1 MSPIPS
7 TASAARI
14 QPADTAP
21 GLLRNFCIIAH
32 IDHGKSTLADRMLQL
47 TGVVDAR
54 AMRAQYLDRMDIERE
69 RGITIKSQAV
79 RMPWAVAGPD
89 GTEVGYALNMIDTP
103 GHVDFTYEVSR
114 SLAACE
120 GAVLLVDAAQG
131 IEAQTLANLYLA
143 LENDLTI
150 IPVLNKI
157 DLPAAQPEKY
167 AEELARLIGGD
178 PDDCLRVSG
187 KTGAGVTELL
197 DRIVDLVPA
206 PQGDPDAPAR
216 AMIFDSVYDTYRGV
230 VTYVRVVDGNLSP
243 RERIVMMSTRA
254 THELLEIGV
263 ISPEPVPTQG
273 LGVGEVGYLITG
285 VKDVRQSR
293 VGDTVTNAGKPAAE
307 SLGAYRDPLPMVFSG
322 LYPIDGTDYPV
333 LRDALDRLKLNDAAL
348 AYEPETSVALGF
360 GFRVGFLGLLHLEI
374 VRERLEREFDLDLIS
389 TAPNVVYEVTLEDRS
404 VVRVTNP
411 SEFPGGKIVEV
422 REPVVRAT
430 ILAPSEFIGSVMELC
445 QARRGDLLG
454 MDYLSE
460 DRVEMRYTLPLAE
473 IVFDF
478 FDQLKSKTRG
488 YASLDYEPTGEQAA
502 DLVKVDILL
511 QGEQVDA
518 FSAIVHKDKAYAYGV
533 MMVGKLRELIPRQ
546 QFEVPIQA
554 AIGARI
560 IARETIRAIRKDVL
574 AKCYGGD
581 ITRKRK
587 LLEKQKEGK
596 KRMKTIG
603 RVEVPQE
610 AFIAALSSDASGKDA
625 KDAKKK

>member
-1 MSPIPS
+1 LSPIPS
-7 TASAARI
+7 AAVASRIRPAATT
-14 QPADTAP
+14 PE
-21 GLLRNFCIIAH
+21 LLRNFCIIAH

-79 RMPWAVAGPD
+79 RMPWG
-89 GTEVGYALNMIDTP
+89 VGDDAYALNMIDTP

-167 AEELARLIGGD
+167 AEELAKLIGGE

-187 KTGAGVTELL
+187 KTGAGVEALL
-197 DRIVDLVPA
+197 DRIVELVP
-206 PQGDPDAPAR
+206 PPTGDADAPAR

-230 VTYVRVVDGNLSP
+230 VTYVRVVDGNLNP
-243 RERIVMMSTRA
+243 REKIVMMSTRA

-263 ISPEPVPTQG
+263 ISPEPVPTKG

-285 VKDVRQSR
+285 VKDVRQSK
-293 VGDTVTNAGKPAAE
+293 VGDTVTNASKPAAAA
-307 SLGAYRDPLPMVFSG
+307 LGGYSDPKPMVFSG
-322 LYPIDGTDYPV
+322 LYPIDGTDYPI
-333 LRDALDRLKLNDAAL
+333 LRDALDKLKLNDAAL
-348 AYEPETSVALGF
+348 NYEPETSVALGF

-374 VRERLEREFDLDLIS
+374 IRERLEREFDLALIS
-389 TAPNVVYEVTLEDRS
+389 TAPNVVYEVTLEDKS
-404 VVRVTNP
+404 VVTVTNP
-411 SEFPGGKIVEV
+411 SEFPSGKIGEV
-422 REPVVRAT
+422 REPVVKAT
-430 ILAPSEFIGSVMELC
+430 ILAPSEFIGAIMELS
-445 QARRGDLLG
+445 QTKRGELQG

-460 DRVEMRYTLPLAE
+460 DRVELRYLLPMAE

-488 YASLDYEPTGEQAA
+488 YASLDYERIGDQVA

-511 QGEQVDA
+511 QGETVDA

-533 MMVGKLRELIPRQ
+533 MMTAKLKDLIPRQ

-554 AIGARI
+554 AIGARV

-603 RVEVPQE
+603 RVDVPQE
-610 AFIAALSSDASGKDA
+610 AFIAALSSEPAGSAGG

>member
-1 MSPIPS
+1 VPPTS
-7 TASAARI
+7 TALPPAATPPELI
-14 QPADTAP
+14 
-21 GLLRNFCIIAH
+21 RNFCIIAH

-47 TGVVDAR
+47 TGVVDER

-79 RMPWAVAGPD
+79 RLPFAGVD
-89 GTEVGYALNMIDTP
+89 GRTHVLNLIDTP

-143 LENDLTI
+143 LENDLHI

-167 AEELARLIGGD
+167 AAELAHLIGCD
-178 PDDCLRVSG
+178 PSDVLQVSG
-187 KTGAGVTELL
+187 KTGEGVTELMEQ
-197 DRIVDLVPA
+197 IVADVP
-206 PQGDPDAPAR
+206 PPVGDPTAPAR

-230 VTYVRVVDGNLSP
+230 VTYVRVIDGHLSP
-243 RERIVMMSTRA
+243 RERILMLSTRA

-263 ISPEPVPTQG
+263 ISPEMSPSQG

-285 VKDVRQSR
+285 VKDVRQSK
-293 VGDTVTNAGKPAAE
+293 VGDTVTNAGKPAAHA
-307 SLGAYRDPLPMVFSG
+307 LAGYREPKPMVFSG
-322 LYPIDGTDYPV
+322 LYPIDGSDYPA
-333 LRDALDRLKLNDAAL
+333 LREALDKLKLNDAAL
-348 AYEPETSVALGF
+348 AYEPETSGALGF
-360 GFRVGFLGLLHLEI
+360 GFRCGFLGLLHLEI
-374 VRERLEREFDLDLIS
+374 VRERLERESGLDLIS
-389 TAPNVVYEVTLEDRS
+389 TAPNVVYRVVLEDATEH
-404 VVRVTNP
+404 VVTNP
-411 SEFPGGKIVEV
+411 SEFPSGKIASVY
-422 REPVVRAT
+422 EPVVRAT
-430 ILAPSEFIGSVMELC
+430 VLAPSEFVGTIMELC
-445 QARRGDLLG
+445 QTRRGSLLG

-460 DRVEMRYTLPLAE
+460 DRVELRYTMPMAE

-478 FDQLKSKTRG
+478 FDALKSRTRG
-488 YASLDYEPTGEQAA
+488 YASLDYEPTGEQEAA
-502 DLVKVDILL
+502 LVKVDILL
-511 QGEQVDA
+511 HGEPVDA
-518 FSAIVHKDKAYAYGV
+518 FSAIVHKDKAYSYGV
-533 MMVGKLRELIPRQ
+533 ALVGRLRELIPRQ

-554 AIGARI
+554 AVGSRI
-560 IARETIRAIRKDVL
+560 IARESIRAMRKDVL

-596 KRMKTIG
+596 KRMKMVG

-610 AFIAALSSDASGKDA
+610 AFIAALSSDAEGGQTA
-625 KDAKKK
+625 KR